1 MFMDDKK
8 YLDFLVSL
16 ILIVLG
22 VFVLAYSIFIT
33 IETGTAFIVSPGFLP
48 GLLGGALILS
58 AILLLAES
66 LRATGLKTTLAQLK
80 DWWHETLHSKQTR
93 NTVLGMLI
101 MFVYTCVLMAFLP
114 YWLATLIMLLFL
126 FFYLRSTKPVRA
138 VLIAVLTVAL
148 IVGVFQYAFHVRLP

>member
-1 MFMDDKK
+1 MLMDDKK

-33 IETGTAFIVSPGFLP
+33 IETGTAFTVSPGFMP

-126 FFYLRSTKPVRA
+126 FFYLHSTKPVRA

>member
-1 MFMDDKK
+1 MLMDDKK

-66 LRATGLKTTLAQLK
+66 LRATGLKTTPAQL
-80 DWWHETLHSKQTR
+80 TR

-126 FFYLRSTKPVRA
+126 FFYLHSTKPVRA